1 MRNFTITAIGFI
13 IIVATMNAIEGHTRN
28 KATESDVFNV
38 ETRIERQ
45 LQQHVG
51 N

>member
-1 MRNFTITAIGFI
+1 MKSFTITAIGFI
-13 IIVATMNAIEGHTRN
+13 ILVATMNAIEGRIRN
-28 KATESDVFNV
+28 KATESEVLNV